1 MDRMIGLS
9 DEALAYITRLEQ
21 ENSQLKHTL
30 EDKTT
35 QYENKVTK
43 LEQENQRLAEKLRI
57 ALFRQFGKASER
69 FIGEGQQLLFGNNEQ
84 HEDKKETGEE
94 KKIEV
99 KGYCR
104 CARGRKPINQNIPR
118 EVITLDLDE
127 GDKHCACGHEMEC
140 IGEDVSERLV
150 IIPEQIYVEQLHK
163 KKYACKHCEGT
174 EDEDRPAVRTAKTPG
189 NILPG
194 SIATAG
200 LLSYLFVRKYADH
213 MPFYRQEA
221 GFERIGV
228 EISRQDMS
236 NWQIKIYEK
245 IKPLLKLL
253 KEHLKAGAVLQMDE
267 TPMEVMRE
275 AGRENASNS
284 YMWFTLGGPPGQ
296 KVMWYEYHPSR
307 ASESVMPILEEF
319 HGYLQTD
326 GWQSYKTALKH
337 YADITHVGC
346 FAHVRRKF
354 FEAMKAARE
363 GGGKAGGNAETALS
377 YIKGLYTVEQDLRE
391 KWKKELI
398 TPREFLE
405 EREWRCTPILS
416 GFHRWLESKSTQIL
430 PSSALGKAV
439 QYTLNQWV
447 NLKNYLCH
455 EELTPDNNGAERG
468 IRPFVIGRKNWVMSG
483 SPEGAQSSCA
493 LYSLIETAKANK
505 LNPYEYLNTVFI
517 WIADHGASG
526 DWRSILPWNL
536 N

>member
-1 MDRMIGLS
+1 
-9 DEALAYITRLEQ
+9 
-21 ENSQLKHTL
+21 
-30 EDKTT
+30 
-35 QYENKVTK
+35 
-43 LEQENQRLAEKLRI
+43 
-57 ALFRQFGKASER
+57 
-69 FIGEGQQLLFGNNEQ
+69 LFGSPEPV
-84 HEDKKETGEE
+84 ESKEAVREE

-99 KGYCR
+99 KGYRR
-104 CARGRKPINQNIPR
+104 CARGRKPINPNIPR

-127 GDKHCACGHEMEC
+127 DDKHCACGHEMAC

-150 IIPEQIYVEQLHK
+150 IIPEQVYVEQLHK

-174 EDEDRPAVRTAKTPG
+174 ADEGRPAVRTAKTPG

-236 NWQIKIYEK
+236 NWQMKIYEK

-253 KEHLKAGAVLQMDE
+253 KEQLKTGEVLQIDE

-275 AGRENASNS
+275 AGRENTGNS

-307 ASESVMPILEEF
+307 ASKSIIPILEGF

-326 GWQSYKTALKH
+326 GWQSYNTALKQ
-337 YADITHVGC
+337 YSDITHVGC
-346 FAHVRRKF
+346 FAHARRKF
-354 FEAMKAARE
+354 FEAMKAAR
-363 GGGKAGGNAETALS
+363 GGGSKTGGNAEAALS
-377 YIKGLYTVEQDLRE
+377 YIKGLYTVEEDLRE
-391 KWKKELI
+391 KRKKGLI
-398 TPREFLE
+398 TPGEFLE
-405 EREWRCTPILS
+405 EREWRCGPILS
-416 GFHRWLESKSTQIL
+416 GFHRWLETKSTQIL
-430 PSSALGKAV
+430 PSSALGKAI
-439 QYTLNQWV
+439 QYTLNQWP
-447 NLKNYLCH
+447 NLKNYLGH

-468 IRPFVIGRKNWVMSG
+468 IRPFVVGRKNWVMSG

-493 LYSLIETAKANK
+493 LYSLIETAKANR
-505 LNPYEYLNTVFI
+505 LNPYEYLNTVFE
-517 WIADHGASG
+517 WIADHGTSG

-536 N
+536 T